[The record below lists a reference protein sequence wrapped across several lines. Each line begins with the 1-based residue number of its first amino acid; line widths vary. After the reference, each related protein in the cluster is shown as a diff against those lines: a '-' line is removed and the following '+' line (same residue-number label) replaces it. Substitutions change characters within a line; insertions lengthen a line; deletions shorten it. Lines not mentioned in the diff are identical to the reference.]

1 MTTGATERERE
12 EITTHQTNARLADWR
27 VAFRAMKREWSEIA
41 ARRTGTLLDEWREA
55 VTAMRRQ
62 HDHLVSDGVWL
73 TGPSDFL
80 DIVGLARHENTHSRM
95 LAWLLTPTG
104 RHGLGCGL
112 VKRLVEHCTGASA
125 SAPVAVRKV
134 AFSYWRNGREA
145 DLVVWGHNFTL
156 IIENKVDAAEQPN
169 QCDDLYKNFKGEI
182 TPLFIFLTPDGSQPS
197 TATALEAQRACR
209 TLSWPEVRAMLEATL
224 NESGPATALSD
235 AADVVTNYLRTLK
248 EQFG

>member
-1 MTTGATERERE
+1 MERERDE
-12 EITTHQTNARLADWR
+12 VAAHQTNARLLADWR
-27 VAFRAMKREWSEIA
+27 VAFRAMDGEWSEIA
-41 ARRTGTLLDEWREA
+41 ARRTRTLLAEWREA
-55 VTAMRRQ
+55 MQVVRRQ
-62 HDHLVSDGVWL
+62 RDRLVSDGLWV

-104 RHGLGCGL
+104 RHGLGSAL
-112 VKRLVEHCTGASA
+112 ARRLVEHCTGASA

-156 IIENKVDAAEQPN
+156 IIENKVDAAEQPC

-182 TPLFIFLTPDGSQPS
+182 RPLFIFLTPDGSQPS
-197 TATALEAQRACR
+197 TATASEAQRAFG
-209 TLSWPEVRAMLEATL
+209 TLSWPDVRAMLEATL

-235 AADVVTNYLRTLK
+235 AADVVINYLRTLK